1 MAPFGVLAYPDIES
15 LPLTPDLGVICVPP
29 KIVPEALEELG
40 KIGTRAAIC
49 LTQGIGYR
57 ARWGALGW
65 RAYAGYRPRAR
76 HRLLGPNCVGAIV
89 PKVGLNASFAHSGID
104 PGKIAFV
111 SQSGAICAS
120 VLDWA
125 KAQNVGF
132 SYFISVGDAIDLDFG
147 DIIDFLGSDPHTHAI
162 LLYMEAIRERRN
174 FMSAARAAARNKP
187 ILVVKAGRNEAGPR
201 PPNPI
206 PARWPGRTPF
216 TTPPFG
222 GRGCFAYTTSRS
234 CSAPWRR
241 SPGSR
246 ACARTDS
253 PS

>member
-1 MAPFGVLAYPDIES
+1 M
-15 LPLTPDLGVICVPP
+15 

-49 LTQGIGYR
+49 LTPGVSDI
-57 ARWGALGW
+57 ALDGG
-65 RAYAGYRPRAR
+65 RSVGERMLDIVRER
-76 HRLLGPNCVGAIV
+76 GMRLLGPNCVGAIV

-187 ILVVKAGRNEAGPR
+187 ILVVKAGRNEAG
-201 PPNPI
+201 
-206 PARWPGRTPF
+206 AKAAQSHTGALAGADAVY
-216 TTPPFG
+216 TPPFG
-222 GRGCFAYTTSRS
+222 RQGCFAYTTSRS
-234 CSAPWRR
+234 CSAP
-241 SPGSR
+241 
-246 ACARTDS
+246 
-253 PS
+253 